1 MMEDELL
8 KRRTQLARPDVSIEE
23 AQAILAQHYGL
34 SGDLTELGS
43 QQDRNYRVDTSEGRF
58 VLKVARANMRG
69 LRSKPRMPRCGM
81 SPPGPML
88 PKCPKW
94 CLP

>member
-43 QQDRNYRVDTSEGRF
+43 Q
-58 VLKVARANMRG
+58 
-69 LRSKPRMPRCGM
+69 
-81 SPPGPML
+81 
-88 PKCPKW
+88 
-94 CLP
+94 